1 MKVRS
6 QLKQSLDSGFVL
18 SWLTRG
24 KTALLQKDKSKGNIA
39 SNYRP
44 ITCLPLT
51 RKLLLGVIPDQNYG
65 HLDQHKLLPENR
77 KDAGKDLEKLM
88 IYLTLISQV

>member
-1 MKVRS
+1 MRVRS

-51 RKLLLGVIPDQNYG
+51 RKLLLGVIADQNYG

-88 IYLTLISQV
+88 IYLTLIRQ